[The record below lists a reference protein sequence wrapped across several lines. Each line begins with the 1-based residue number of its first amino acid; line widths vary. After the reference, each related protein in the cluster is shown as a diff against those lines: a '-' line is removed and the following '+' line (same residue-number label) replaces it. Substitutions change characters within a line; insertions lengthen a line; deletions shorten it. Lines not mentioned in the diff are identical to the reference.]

1 MSTNQLHFKARRDYS
16 LTRKKDVSKPCGI
29 GKEYFYGCLKRG
41 IILVISRG
49 LKYKTPSMISTSNV
63 SLRFGAKK
71 LFDEVNVKFTPGN
84 CYGLIGANGAG
95 KTTFLKILAKE
106 IEPNTGEVII
116 DPNLRLS
123 VLKQDHYAYDEFT
136 VLKTV
141 LMGNEKLYKIMQEKD
156 EIYAKADFSD
166 SDGIRASEL
175 EMQFAELNGWE
186 AESEAA
192 TMLAGLGIHESLH
205 NKLMKELVGGDKV
218 KVLLAQA
225 LFGQPDILLLDEPT
239 NHLDIFA
246 IQWLEE
252 FLLKFENTV
261 IVISHDRHFL
271 NKVCTHMADID
282 FSKVTTYT
290 GNYDFWKESSE
301 LKQRLL
307 SAQNKKS
314 EDKAEELK
322 AFIARFSANASK
334 SRQASSRQK
343 QLDKLTFNDIPVS
356 SRKYP
361 YVGFDMKRELG
372 NDVLNVEGITKTFE
386 GETLLKNISFM
397 MKKGDKIA
405 LVGKNDLSKTLLL
418 DILAGE
424 TQPDS
429 GKFAWGTTTTQTYFP
444 TDNSKYF
451 AGSEDSLVDWL
462 RQYSEDKD
470 ESFIRGFL
478 GKMLFSGADA
488 LKKPNVL
495 SGGEKVRCMLS
506 KMMLSGANVLLL
518 DGPTAH
524 LDLESITAVN
534 EGIKRFKGSVIFT
547 SHDHEFIQT
556 VANRII
562 EIDGGIVYDNHITY
576 DEYLEVK
583 KAQKH

>member
-1 MSTNQLHFKARRDYS
+1 
-16 LTRKKDVSKPCGI
+16 
-29 GKEYFYGCLKRG
+29 
-41 IILVISRG
+41 
-49 LKYKTPSMISTSNV
+49 MISTANV

-71 LFDEVNVKFTPGN
+71 LFEDVNVKFTPGN

-95 KTTFLKILAKE
+95 KTTFLKILSKE

-116 DPNLRLS
+116 DPNLRIS
-123 VLKQDHYAYDEFT
+123 VLKQDHYAFDEHT
-136 VLKTV
+136 VLQTV
-141 LMGNEKLYKIMQEKD
+141 LMGNEKLYSIMQEKD
-156 EIYAKADFSD
+156 KIYANPNFSEA
-166 SDGIRASEL
+166 DGIRASEL
-175 EMQFAELNGWE
+175 EMEFGELNGWE
-186 AESEAA
+186 AESEAS
-192 TMLAGLGIHESLH
+192 TMLAGLGIDESQH
-205 NKLMKELVGGDKV
+205 QKLMSELVGGEKV

-239 NHLDIFA
+239 NHLDIYA
-246 IQWLEE
+246 IKWLEE

-261 IVISHDRHFL
+261 IVISHDRYFL
-271 NKVCTHMADID
+271 NRVCTHMADID
-282 FSKVTTYT
+282 FSKVTTFT
-290 GNYDFWKESSE
+290 GNYDFWRQASE
-301 LKQRLL
+301 LNQRLL

-314 EDKAEELK
+314 TDKAEELK
-322 AFIARFSANASK
+322 AFIQRFSANASK
-334 SRQASSRQK
+334 SKQASSRQK
-343 QLDKLTFNDIPVS
+343 QLEKLTFNDMPIS
-356 SRKYP
+356 SRKQP
-361 YVGFDMKRELG
+361 YVGFDLKRELG
-372 NDVLNVEGITKTFE
+372 NDVLAVEGISKTFE
-386 GETLLKNISFM
+386 GSPLLKNISFM

-405 LVGKNDLSKTLLL
+405 LLGKNDLAKTILL

-424 TQPDS
+424 AKADS
-429 GKFAWGTTTTQTYFP
+429 GTFAWGTTTTRSYFP
-444 TDNSKYF
+444 TENSKYF
-451 AGSEDSLVDWL
+451 SGDEDSLVDWL

-488 LKKPNVL
+488 LKKPRVL

-534 EGIKRFKGSVIFT
+534 EGISRYKGSVIFT

-562 EIDGGIVYDNHITY
+562 EIDTGIIYDNHITY
-576 DEYLEVK
+576 EEYVDMK
-583 KAQKH
+583 KAKS